1 MAEDEG
7 KKVMGGSYKTIL
19 MGGLLGLVLL
29 AAMVVKEVPEESVI
43 QRAEEEGHTHL
54 HGSGHGLL
62 TEGTAAPGFRLATAN
77 GTNLR
82 LEDLK
87 GSHAALIFV
96 TPTCPYCQDLKA
108 LLLDRDLPRTDRLVF
123 ITPAEADPGQ
133 LTAGQ
138 RALEAKVTA
147 TFPVLSDSARAV
159 ARAYGANSVPTVYL
173 LDEEGKIAGA
183 GVGVDEV
190 MKRVEELLEKS
201 S

>member
-1 MAEDEG
+1 
-7 KKVMGGSYKTIL
+7 MGGSNKTIL
-19 MGGLLGLVLL
+19 MGGLLAIVLL
-29 AAMVVKEVPEESVI
+29 VVLAVKDVPEESVI
-43 QRAEEEGHTHL
+43 QHAEEEGHTHL

-62 TEGTAAPGFRLATAN
+62 TEGTVAPGFRLATTN
-77 GTNLR
+77 GTNLQ

-87 GSHAALIFV
+87 GSYTALIFV
-96 TPTCPYCQDLKA
+96 TPTCPYCKDLKT

-133 LTAGQ
+133 LTSEQ
-138 RALEAKVTA
+138 RALEANVIA
-147 TFPVLSDSARAV
+147 TFPVLSDSARTV
-159 ARAYGANSVPTVYL
+159 AKAYSANSVPTVYL

-183 GVGVDEV
+183 GVGVDEG

>member
-1 MAEDEG
+1 
-7 KKVMGGSYKTIL
+7 MGGSNKTIL
-19 MGGLLGLVLL
+19 MGGLLAIVLL
-29 AAMVVKEVPEESVI
+29 VMMVMKDVPEESVI
-43 QRAEEEGHTHL
+43 QRAQDEGHTHL

-62 TEGTAAPGFRLATAN
+62 TEGTAAPEFRLATAD
-77 GTNLR
+77 GRDFR

-96 TPTCPYCQDLKA
+96 TPTCPYCKDLKT

-133 LTAGQ
+133 LTAEQ
-138 RALEAKVTA
+138 RALEANVIA

-159 ARAYGANSVPTVYL
+159 ARAYSANSVPTVYL

-183 GVGVDEV
+183 GVGVDEG

>member
-1 MAEDEG
+1 
-7 KKVMGGSYKTIL
+7 MGSSYKTIL
-19 MGGLLGLVLL
+19 MGGLLALVLL
-29 AAMVVKEVPEESVI
+29 VAMAVKDVPEEAVI
-43 QRAEEEGHTHL
+43 QRTQDEGHTHL

-77 GTNLR
+77 GTNLQ
-82 LEDLK
+82 LDDLK
-87 GSHAALIFV
+87 GSYAALIFV
-96 TPTCPYCQDLKA
+96 TPTCPYCKDLKT

-133 LTAGQ
+133 LTAEQ
-138 RALEAKVTA
+138 RALEAKVIA

-159 ARAYGANSVPTVYL
+159 ARAYSANSVPTVYL

-183 GVGVDEV
+183 GVGVDEG
-190 MKRVEELLEKS
+190 MKRVEELLVKS